1 MNKKMTLLF
10 LKKTNQVLA
19 SIVRISVPDTA
30 LSKDKE
36 QSEKNEAAEL
46 EVLAGDKLLVR
57 DLPAK
62 LGSGATAIPDFITTG
77 VFYPSAELG
86 ALTTDFD
93 PTVLIDARKF
103 FINSDKKP
111 QLGLDVPTSPPIAA
125 FTFTATAATITLD
138 LINPVTADTGVWVQ
152 IHEVGTAL
160 EPQTV
165 SSVIKHDDP
174 PPANHST
181 TISVQLS
188 PGNYRF
194 LTSIGGYKPIV
205 YGATI

>member
-1 MNKKMTLLF
+1 MHLRDGHVGIPIRHGAFSRVGLLGH
-10 LKKTNQVLA
+10 VPEA
-19 SIVRISVPDTA
+19 VRGRNLDGGV
-30 LSKDKE
+30 
-36 QSEKNEAAEL
+36 QS
-46 EVLAGDKLLVR
+46 
-57 DLPAK
+57 
-62 LGSGATAIPDFITTG
+62 
-77 VFYPSAELG
+77 
-86 ALTTDFD
+86 
-93 PTVLIDARKF
+93 VLIDARKF